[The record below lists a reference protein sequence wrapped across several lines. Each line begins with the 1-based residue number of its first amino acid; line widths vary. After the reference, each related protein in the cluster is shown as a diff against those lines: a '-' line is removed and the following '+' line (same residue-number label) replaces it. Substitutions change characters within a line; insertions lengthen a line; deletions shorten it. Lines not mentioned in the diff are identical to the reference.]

1 MIDPGIW
8 ENDCLAEMDPATV
21 LLFVGCIS
29 LADDDGR
36 LKGAPRRLLT
46 RIHEQRQGI
55 TEADIEA
62 QLVELE
68 MAGVIHRYDVSGKQY
83 IRLSNWE
90 KHQSIRL
97 NLYKES
103 EFPKCD
109 NDCCTMCDIDRYTDG
124 RTKSHPKRSKEK
136 RRKEKK
142 GSTSLDEYKKTAR
155 ASDASHR

>member
-36 LKGAPRRLLT
+36 

-83 IRLSNWE
+83 IRLPNWE
-90 KHQSIRL
+90 KHQS
-97 NLYKES
+97 N
-103 EFPKCD
+103 
-109 NDCCTMCDIDRYTDG
+109 
-124 RTKSHPKRSKEK
+124 
-136 RRKEKK
+136 
-142 GSTSLDEYKKTAR
+142 TA
-155 ASDASHR
+155 